1 MQPGTRM
8 NPSRSSKLSGPGRG
22 DLFEK
27 AVAVRAREIER
38 YKADRL
44 APAPVLLSA
53 RRDPRVRV
61 EWAPKF

>member
-1 MQPGTRM
+1 M

-53 RRDPRVRV
+53 RRIPG
-61 EWAPKF
+61 